1 MGKIV
6 IVGSSNTDL
15 VVRAHKIPAP
25 GETVVGNDYFMNPG
39 GKGANQAVTIAK
51 LGAEASFIAKVGDD
65 DYGSRSI
72 ENYKRANL
80 DVSHVYVDENAHSGV
95 ALIVVDDSGENA
107 ITVSSGANN
116 KLCKEDIDQAK
127 PLIESAEI
135 VLMQLEIPMKVVEY
149 VADMA
154 FAKGVKVI
162 LNPAPAAKLSK
173 ALLSKLYLIIPNE
186 TECEILT
193 GIRITDQESK
203 IKAAGRLLDSGVKN
217 VILTIGSKGSS
228 LVNSEG
234 CFNVPAI
241 LQKAVDT
248 TAAGDVYCGALCVAI
263 SEGSALPEAM
273 QFATAASSISVTR
286 PGAQASIPSREEVE
300 SLLSR
305 NKLDITNN

>member
-15 VVRAHKIPAP
+15 VVRAQKIPAP
-25 GETVVGNDYFMNPG
+25 GETVIGNDFFMNPG

-65 DYGSRSI
+65 DYGRNSI

-80 DVSHVYVDENAHSGV
+80 DVSHVYIDENAHSGV
-95 ALIVVDDSGENA
+95 ALIVVDGSGENA
-107 ITVSSGANN
+107 ITVSSGANH
-116 KLCKEDIDQAK
+116 KLCKEDIDQARS
-127 PLIESAEI
+127 LIESAGI
-135 VLMQLEIPMKVVEY
+135 VLMQLEIPMQIVEY
-149 VADMA
+149 VADIA

-193 GIRITDQESK
+193 GIKITNQESK
-203 IKAAGRLLDSGVKN
+203 ITAAGQLLDSGVKN

-234 CFNVPAI
+234 CINVPAI

-248 TAAGDVYCGALCVAI
+248 TAAGDVYCGALCVAL
-263 SEGSALPEAM
+263 SEGSDLPEAM
-273 QFATAASSISVTR
+273 RFATAASSISVTR

-300 SLLSR
+300 SLLAKS
-305 NKLDITNN
+305 KLDITHN